1 MEEKLDKI
9 LSDLA
14 FIKANFVTKE
24 YLDGNFATKEYIN
37 KLEKEKRIMVLE
49 PQKEVT
55 VSRLERDK
63 EKLKS
68 LYLDGVLDMENR
80 LKELKDMI
88 K

>member
-1 MEEKLDKI
+1 
-9 LSDLA
+9 
-14 FIKANFVTKE
+14 
-24 YLDGNFATKEYIN
+24 
-37 KLEKEKRIMVLE
+37 MVLE

-68 LYLDGVLDMENR
+68 LYLDGVFDMENR